1 MSRCCG
7 RFPTDMEADM
17 ANLTRF
23 DPFREMMR
31 LDPFRNADD
40 FFKEFSM
47 MPSLRGLDA
56 EPRIRMDISETDQ
69 SYMVKADIPGVKKD
83 DIKISIEGNTVSIR
97 AEMKEEKQE
106 KMEGNMMR
114 SERYFGEQYRSFTL
128 PQEVDES
135 KAEAR
140 YQDGVLSLTLP
151 KKAGA
156 TSKQITIQ

>member
-1 MSRCCG
+1 
-7 RFPTDMEADM
+7 M

-31 LDPFRNADD
+31 LDPFRNTED

-47 MPSLRGLDA
+47 MPSLRGLEP
-56 EPRIRMDISETDQ
+56 EPRIRMDVSETEQ
-69 SYMVKADIPGVKKD
+69 AYMIKADIPGVKKE
-83 DIKISIEGNTVSIR
+83 DIKIAIEGNTVSIR
-97 AEMKEEKQE
+97 AEMKEEKEE
-106 KMEGNMMR
+106 KSAGNMVR
-114 SERYFGEQYRSFTL
+114 SERYYGEQYRSFAL
-128 PQEVDES
+128 PQEVDEG
-135 KAEAR
+135 KAEAK

>member
-1 MSRCCG
+1 
-7 RFPTDMEADM
+7 M

-40 FFKEFSM
+40 FFREFSM
-47 MPSLRGLDA
+47 LPSLRGGMEA
-56 EPRIRMDISETDQ
+56 EPRIRVDVSETDQ
-69 SYMVKADIPGVKKD
+69 AYMIKADIPGVKKE
-83 DIKISIEGNTVSIR
+83 DIKISIEGSTVSIR
-97 AEMKEEKQE
+97 AETREEKQE

-114 SERYFGEQYRSFTL
+114 SERYFGEQYRSFSL
-128 PQEVDES
+128 PQEVDEG
-135 KAEAR
+135 KAEAK

>member
-1 MSRCCG
+1 
-7 RFPTDMEADM
+7 M

-47 MPSLRGLDA
+47 LPSLRGFEP
-56 EPRIRMDISETDQ
+56 EPRIRMDVSETEQ
-69 SYMVKADIPGVKKD
+69 AYTVKADIPGVKKD

-97 AEMKEEKQE
+97 AETKEEKQE

-135 KAEAR
+135 KAEAK